1 MGLLHRK
8 QKEMPE
14 KPDYEKQAE
23 EIAER
28 HVVIAELQDYLDE
41 NNLEEGEKL
50 NFRLLK
56 RLYVNDIKTDLILE
70 PVIKHT
76 EECAKNPSIIWLL
89 RNKALATIS
98 QLFVIAAL
106 FYFFFRVIETITG
119 LGGILELLTP

>member
-1 MGLLHRK
+1 
-8 QKEMPE
+8 MPE

-28 HVVIAELQDYLDE
+28 HIVIQELQDYVDK
-41 NNLEEGEKL
+41 NNLSKGEKL
-50 NFRLLK
+50 NFRMLK
-56 RLYVNDIKTDLILE
+56 RLYVNDIKTDLIMA
-70 PVIKHT
+70 PVLKHT
-76 EECAKNPSIIWLL
+76 EGCRKNPSLIWLL

-106 FYFFFRVIETITG
+106 FYFFFRVIEVMTG